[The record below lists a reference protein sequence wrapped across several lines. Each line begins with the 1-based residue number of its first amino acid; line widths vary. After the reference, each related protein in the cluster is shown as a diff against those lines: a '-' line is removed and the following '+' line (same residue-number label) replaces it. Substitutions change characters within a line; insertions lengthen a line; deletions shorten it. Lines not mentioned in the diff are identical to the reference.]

1 MDSFVLSDLLN
12 AGLHV
17 EGSSV
22 EARPSIECIVINASS
37 DVDDSLLKIGRFV
50 AFNVVNGGLDK
61 EDAPSEIYPIV
72 ASRELDTNLFVGD
85 SAAGADSLVDSKAV
99 ETNTK
104 VLDGPVEG
112 DLIAESNALKFDVN
126 SESPIEM
133 EYCIDSNVIDA
144 DLEADGSCVEV
155 ALVDFDMLGDSPGVV
170 NASSEVLPSIAFKT
184 LDGRKAVFNV
194 LDARRNIGDA
204 FGAMY
209 LLVDVDIERHTE
221 GSSVDVDS
229 LAKSNLVYANINEE
243 YASIKVEPC
252 VDLNMVD
259 DGEAVKD
266 AALVVADTLLR

>member
-22 EARPSIECIVINASS
+22 EARPSIECIVIDASP
-37 DVDDSLLKIGRFV
+37 DVDDSLLRIGRFV
-50 AFNVVNGGLDK
+50 AFNVVDN
-61 EDAPSEIYPIV
+61 EDASSEICPIV
-72 ASRELDTNLFVGD
+72 ALMELDANRCVGD
-85 SAAGADSLVDSKAV
+85 SAAGADSLIDSKAV

-104 VLDGPVEG
+104 VRDGPVEG
-112 DLIAESNALKFDVN
+112 ETIAESNVRKLDLN
-126 SESPIEM
+126 SKSPIEV
-133 EYCIDSNVIDA
+133 EYCIDSSNVVDA

-155 ALVDFDMLGDSPGVV
+155 ALVDFDMLGASPGVV
-170 NASSEVLPSIAFKT
+170 NASSEVLPSIAFET
-184 LDGRKAVFNV
+184 LDGLKAVFNV

-204 FGAMY
+204 SGAMY
-209 LLVDVDIERHTE
+209 LLIDVDVERHTE

-229 LAKSNLVYANINEE
+229 TAKSNLVYANINEE